1 MPRTLLW
8 GAGPWA
14 LVLMNRRGTTSN
26 SAARNKTNGE
36 ITLRWIISWCIRDLA
51 GIWAY
56 LFVTALNLLLLN
68 IFIIYLS
75 YCWDIDDAKTF
86 SFHHLLKKNIRK
98 LDLFTFWQCLIH
110 KYNNNLYLL
119 LKGIKAAQIQHN
131 YYLAF
136 RIVWYTFV
144 ICSWN
149 LESFFVWKWCSK
161 LVYSPAYL
169 ALHTKKK
176 QLR

>member
-1 MPRTLLW
+1 
-8 GAGPWA
+8 
-14 LVLMNRRGTTSN
+14 MNRSGTTSN

-36 ITLRWIISWCIRDLA
+36 ITLRWIISWCIRDLE

-131 YYLAF
+131 YYFSFPYCLIYFCYMFLKPGIFLRMEVAFQTGLFTCIFGLA
-136 RIVWYTFV
+136 YQ
-144 ICSWN
+144 
-149 LESFFVWKWCSK
+149 
-161 LVYSPAYL
+161 
-169 ALHTKKK
+169 KKPVK
-176 QLR
+176 VEKMHKT